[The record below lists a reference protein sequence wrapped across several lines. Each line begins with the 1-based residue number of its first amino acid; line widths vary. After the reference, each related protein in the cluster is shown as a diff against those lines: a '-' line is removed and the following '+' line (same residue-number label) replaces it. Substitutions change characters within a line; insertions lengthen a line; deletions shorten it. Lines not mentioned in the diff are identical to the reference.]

1 MPDFTKMSLEEL
13 LNPQGFDCACG
24 RHHGVGMQHLRVGQG
39 ALEALPE
46 FLGAL
51 GVKRPFVFCDENTLE
66 AAGHAVKG
74 LLDRAGIPHTLYTLP
89 AKHPEPDEMV
99 CGGLL
104 MAFDPRCDGVVA
116 VGSGVI
122 NDSGKVLAHALG
134 LPLLCVAT
142 APSMDGYAS
151 DSSSMVRD
159 GVKVSLYNA
168 CPQALI
174 ADTGI
179 LRQAPMRLLQ
189 AGLGDM
195 LAKYCS
201 VCEWRIA
208 HLVTKEY
215 YCPDI
220 AALMRE
226 ALRRVRDAAG
236 GLTSR
241 DPGAV
246 EQVTQGLILA
256 GIAMAFAEV
265 SRPASGLEHYFSHI
279 WEMMALERGL
289 PMELHGIQVGIGTLL
304 TLGIWEQLKQE
315 TPSRETAQAFIDS
328 FDEAAWEAMVRRIFG
343 GTAGTILKT
352 ARAEGRNDPAA
363 HARRLETTLK
373 KWPEILRIV
382 EEELPPHDQLL
393 SLMQGLG
400 MPVIPQ
406 DIGFSREDTVD
417 ALFGA
422 REIRNKYLTSSLL
435 WDLGLLYTKAADWLE
450 AP

>member
-1 MPDFTKMSLEEL
+1 MPDFTTMSLKEL
-13 LNPQGFDCACG
+13 LSPQGFDCACG
-24 RHHGVGMQHLRVGQG
+24 RHHGVGMRHLRVGRG

-66 AAGHAVKG
+66 AAGHAVKAE
-74 LLDRAGIPHTLYTLP
+74 LDQAGIPHTLYTLP
-89 AKHPEPDEMV
+89 ARHPEPDEMV

-122 NDSGKVLAHALG
+122 NDSGKVLSHALG
-134 LPLLCVAT
+134 KPLLCVAT

-151 DSSSMVRD
+151 DSSSMVRN

-174 ADTGI
+174 ADTDI
-179 LRQAPMRLLQ
+179 LSQAPMRLLQ

-208 HLVTKEY
+208 RLVIDEY
-215 YCPDI
+215 YCEDI
-220 AALMRE
+220 AGLMRE
-226 ALRRVRDAAG
+226 ALRRVQAAAS
-236 GLTSR
+236 GLAKR
-241 DPGAV
+241 DPEAV
-246 EQVTQGLILA
+246 EQVTRGLILA
-256 GIAMAFAEV
+256 GIAMAFAGV

-279 WEMMALERGL
+279 WEMMALSRGL

-304 TLGIWEQLKQE
+304 TLDIWEKLKQV
-315 TPSRETAQAFIDS
+315 TPSRQAAGEFISS
-328 FDEAAWEAMVRRIFG
+328 FDEGAWEAMVRRIFG
-343 GTAGTILKT
+343 ETADTILKT

-363 HARRLETTLK
+363 HARRLEITLK
-373 KWPEILRIV
+373 KWPEILRV
-382 EEELPPHDQLL
+382 VAEELPPHDQVLA
-393 SLMQGLG
+393 LMQSLD
-400 MPVIPQ
+400 MPTAPE
-406 DIGFSREDTVD
+406 DIGFTRQDTVD

-435 WDLGLLYTKAADWLE
+435 WDLGLLYTKAAGWLE
-450 AP
+450 VS